1 MFDWV
6 PIWRYTH
13 YFDLLVL
20 FLILFAVFQCFT
32 NQVLKKETVYTNAI
46 WGFIITVVIILY
58 MGLRPENKVFGD
70 TVHYAYKFY
79 NTNPDLTTL
88 TLFGR
93 EWAFYDL
100 TVLMAKIGNVNA
112 YFFVCSF
119 IYVASLWWA
128 MKRIFG
134 NYYWIPLLVV
144 FSMFT
149 FWTYGVNGIRNGMGA
164 SVFILALS
172 FANNIP
178 IMIGMGYIALGF
190 HQSVLLMIGAAV
202 LAWFLNKNKLYLG
215 IWLASIPISLRY
227 GWSLQYMLA
236 STGFMA
242 SDERMAGYL
251 TRENEIGEIVET
263 SSTFRWDFLLYSAMA
278 VGVAYYFIYLRK
290 FKDQYYIWFFNI
302 YLICNAFW
310 IIVIRATYSN
320 RIAQLSWFIMP
331 IILIYPF
338 LKKRFW
344 ERHESVLGIALLVF
358 YAFTFYYNILNS
370 Q

>member
-6 PIWRYTH
+6 PLSQYTH

-20 FLILFAVFQCFT
+20 FLVIFAVFQCFT
-32 NQVLKKETVYTNAI
+32 NQILHKQVIEANAI
-46 WGFIITVVIILY
+46 WGGAVTIFIILY
-58 MGLRPENKVFGD
+58 MGLRPENGRFGD
-70 TVHYAYKFY
+70 TAMYVKWFY
-79 NTNPDLTTL
+79 SIDINGSLTPY
-88 TLFGR
+88 GR
-93 EWAFYDL
+93 EWAFRDL
-100 TVLMAKIGNVNA
+100 TILMAKLGNVNT
-112 YFFVCSF
+112 YFLACAL
-119 IYVASLWWA
+119 IYVGSLWWA

-149 FWTYGVNGIRNGMGA
+149 FWVYGVNGIRNGMGA

-178 IMIGMGYIALGF
+178 VMIILAYIALGF

-202 LAWFLNKNKLYLG
+202 LAWFFNKNKVFLG
-215 IWLASIPISLRY
+215 IWLASIPISLRW
-227 GWSLQYMLA
+227 GWTLQYLLA
-236 STGFMA
+236 STGFMQD
-242 SDERMAGYL
+242 DERFANYL
-251 TRENEIGEIVET
+251 FRENEVGVTAAT

-278 VGVAYYFIYLRK
+278 VGIAYYFIYKRN
-290 FKDQYYIWFFNI
+290 FKDQYYTWLFNI

-310 IIVIRATYSN
+310 IIVIRAAYSN

-344 ERHESVLGIALLVF
+344 KDHEKVLGIALLVF
-358 YAFTFYYNILNS
+358 YAFTFYYNIL
-370 Q
+370 

>member
-6 PIWRYTH
+6 PILQYTH

-20 FLILFAVFQCFT
+20 FLVLFAVFQCFT
-32 NQVLKKETVYTNAI
+32 NQVLKKETVQVNAI
-46 WGFIITVVIILY
+46 FGFAVTAFIILY
-58 MGLRPENKVFGD
+58 MGLRPVSYVFGD
-70 TVHYAYKFY
+70 TTIYAKSFY
-79 NTNPDLTTL
+79 NTDPRSTFSL
-88 TLFGR
+88 GR
-93 EWAFYDL
+93 EWAFRDL
-100 TVLMAKIGNVNA
+100 NLLMAKIGNIHSL
-112 YFFVCSF
+112 FFSCAL
-119 IYVASLWWA
+119 IYVGSLWWA

-144 FSMFT
+144 ISMFT

-178 IMIGMGYIALGF
+178 VMILLAIIAVGF
-190 HQSVLLMIGAAV
+190 HQSVLLMVGAAI
-202 LAWFLNKNKLYLG
+202 LAWFYNKNKLYLG

-236 STGFMA
+236 STGFMQG
-242 SDERMAGYL
+242 DERLAGYL

-278 VGVAYYFIYLRK
+278 VGVAYFFIYIRK
-290 FKDQYYIWFFNI
+290 YKDQYYTWLFNI
-302 YLICNAFW
+302 YLICNTFW
-310 IIVIRATYSN
+310 IIVIRASYSN

-338 LKKRFW
+338 MMKRFW
-344 ERHESVLGIALLVF
+344 RDHERYLGLALLVF
-358 YAFTFYYNILNS
+358 YAFTFYFNIIKT
-370 Q
+370 

>member
-6 PIWRYTH
+6 PLNQYTH

-20 FLILFAVFQCFT
+20 FLVLFAVFQCFT
-32 NQVLKKETVYTNAI
+32 NQLLQKPTVEANTILGAAVTI
-46 WGFIITVVIILY
+46 FIILY
-58 MGLRPENKVFGD
+58 MGLRPERGPFGD
-70 TVHYAYKFY
+70 SYIYGRNFY
-79 NTNPDLTTL
+79 NINLQTQGFS
-88 TLFGR
+88 FGR

-100 TVLMAKIGNVNA
+100 NILMKKIGNLHSL
-112 YFFVCSF
+112 FFTCAL
-119 IYVASLWWA
+119 IYVGSLWWA

-172 FANNIP
+172 YANNIP
-178 IMIGMGYIALGF
+178 VMILLAIIALGF
-190 HQSVLLMIGAAV
+190 HQSVLLMIAAAI
-202 LAWFLNKNKLYLG
+202 LAWFYNKNKLYLG
-215 IWLASIPISLRY
+215 IWLAAIPISLRY

-236 STGFMA
+236 STGFMQ

-278 VGVAYYFIYLRK
+278 VSIAYYFIYIRK
-290 FKDQYYIWFFNI
+290 FKDQYYTWLFNI

-310 IIVIRATYSN
+310 IIVIRASYSN

-338 LKKRFW
+338 MMKRFW
-344 ERHESVLGIALLVF
+344 RDHERYLGVALLVF
-358 YAFTFYYNILNS
+358 YAFAFYYNII
-370 Q
+370 QA

>member
-6 PIWRYTH
+6 PISQYPH

-32 NQVLKKETVYTNAI
+32 NQILQRQVVEINGIFGTAI
-46 WGFIITVVIILY
+46 TILIILY
-58 MGLRPENKVFGD
+58 MGLRPEKGPFGD
-70 TVHYAYKFY
+70 SYMYAKGFY
-79 NTNPDLTTL
+79 NVSPNATFY
-88 TLFGR
+88 FGR
-93 EWAFYDL
+93 EWAFNNL
-100 TVLMAKIGNVNA
+100 NILMAKIGDIHS
-112 YFFVCSF
+112 FFFSCAL
-119 IYVASLWWA
+119 IYVGTLWWA

-144 FSMFT
+144 ISMFT
-149 FWTYGVNGIRNGMGA
+149 FWNYGVNGIRNGMGA

-172 FANNIP
+172 FVNNIYV
-178 IMIGMGYIALGF
+178 MIFLAFIAIGF
-190 HQSVLLMIGAAV
+190 HTSVYLMIGAAL
-202 LAWFLNKNKLYLG
+202 LAWFYKNNKVYLG
-215 IWLASIPISLRY
+215 IWLAAIPISLRY
-227 GWSLQYMLA
+227 GWTLQYLLA
-236 STGFMA
+236 STGFMQ
-242 SDERMAGYL
+242 SDERMASYL

-263 SSTFRWDFLLYSAMA
+263 SSAFRWDFLLYSSMA

-290 FKDQYYIWFFNI
+290 FKDQYYIWLFNI

-310 IIVIRATYSN
+310 IIVIRASYSN

-344 ERHESVLGIALLVF
+344 IRHESVLGIALLVF
-358 YAFTFYYNILNS
+358 YAFTFYFNILK
-370 Q
+370 